1 MTPKTRF
8 KDALT
13 TMCRGNDDTFTSLAV
28 VQTAHLEPTQP
39 NLDGIP
45 RELHNHDHWFTRRRS
60 PGPTAA
66 TYGPDCV
73 QHGSTRPPP
82 RHTMMGAAR

>member
-45 RELHNHDHWFTRRRS
+45 RELDNDEQWFT
-60 PGPTAA
+60 PTAQPG
-66 TYGPDCV
+66 TN
-73 QHGSTRPPP
+73 GSDIWTGLRP
-82 RHTMMGAAR
+82 ARLD

>member
-28 VQTAHLEPTQP
+28 VQAAGLQPTQP
-39 NLDGIP
+39 NIDGIP
-45 RELHNHDHWFTRRRS
+45 RELHNSEHWFT
-60 PGPTAA
+60 PTAQA
-66 TYGPDCV
+66 GTD
-73 QHGSTRPPP
+73 GSDIWTGLRP
-82 RHTMMGAAR
+82 AQLD